1 MKIKVAHFLFILLYS
16 FWAHSSFAA
25 LPDVDAQG
33 KPFPSLAPM
42 LKNVNPAVVN
52 ISTYST
58 QRYSYD
64 PLLNEPFFR
73 RFFNVPDQQQYR
85 QGPARKRQQSA
96 GSGVI
101 VDASSGIIITNYHVI
116 RYADEVLVSLADG
129 RRFKALLVGSDPE
142 VDIAILKIRPDNL
155 KQVKLADYTELEVGD
170 FVVAIG
176 NPFGLGQTVTTGVVS
191 ALGRSD
197 LGIEG
202 YENFIQTDASINPG
216 NSGGALVNLKGEL
229 VGINTAI
236 MASSGGNV
244 GIGFA
249 IPIDMAKISMDQIIQ
264 YGEVKRGQIG
274 IAIQDITADLK
285 RSLNL
290 NNNQSGVLVTNVFEN
305 SPAER
310 VGLKSGDIVLEIDG
324 KEIRSSNQLRNQI
337 AMKSIGDKVN
347 LKVLR
352 HGSQKVVNVLVA
364 SPPQFFTRPD
374 TNLHY
379 RPDDRDPWANRRG
392 SYRHFSEL
400 QKRIDEMMNSM
411 APGNSIF
418 SNQGFGLSPSS
429 PKITMDES
437 ADKYTFFVAVP
448 EGQEVELN
456 TELTGN
462 IFKITGRVRNRLE
475 NSSEG
480 MMSRSM
486 SSSQFS
492 QSITLSELIDESG
505 MVIDHKDKEIIITI
519 PKIK

>member
-1 MKIKVAHFLFILLYS
+1 
-16 FWAHSSFAA
+16 
-25 LPDVDAQG
+25 
-33 KPFPSLAPM
+33 
-42 LKNVNPAVVN
+42 
-52 ISTYST
+52 
-58 QRYSYD
+58 
-64 PLLNEPFFR
+64 
-73 RFFNVPDQQQYR
+73 
-85 QGPARKRQQSA
+85 
-96 GSGVI
+96 
-101 VDASSGIIITNYHVI
+101 
-116 RYADEVLVSLADG
+116 
-129 RRFKALLVGSDPE
+129 
-142 VDIAILKIRPDNL
+142 
-155 KQVKLADYTELEVGD
+155 
-170 FVVAIG
+170 
-176 NPFGLGQTVTTGVVS
+176 
-191 ALGRSD
+191 
-197 LGIEG
+197 
-202 YENFIQTDASINPG
+202 
-216 NSGGALVNLKGEL
+216 
-229 VGINTAI
+229 
-236 MASSGGNV
+236 
-244 GIGFA
+244 
-249 IPIDMAKISMDQIIQ
+249 
-264 YGEVKRGQIG
+264 
-274 IAIQDITADLK
+274 
-285 RSLNL
+285 
-290 NNNQSGVLVTNVFEN
+290 
-305 SPAER
+305 
-310 VGLKSGDIVLEIDG
+310 
-324 KEIRSSNQLRNQI
+324 
-337 AMKSIGDKVN
+337 MKSIGDKVN

-352 HGSQKVVNVLVA
+352 QGSQKVVNVLVA